1 MAFSAEY
8 ASNHPT
14 RDEIQGIVAPT
25 VLEFGSPDC
34 PHCQE
39 AEPKV
44 KAAFQDFPASVTSSW
59 RTTRTRCSAG
69 RSTWTNGR
77 R

>member
-1 MAFSAEY
+1 MVDGPSEAWVDGTSDA
-8 ASNHPT
+8 AATSSSSPKA
-14 RDEIQGIVAPT
+14 DEIQGIVAPT

-44 KAAFQDFPASVTSSW
+44 KAAFQD
-59 RTTRTRCSAG
+59 
-69 RSTWTNGR
+69 
-77 R
+77 